1 MLDRYNQ
8 PDQDVDKLIFSS
20 LVTFDTTGMP
30 QPDLAET
37 WSYSSDGT
45 RFTFSLRPNAYWH
58 DGTPVTSQDI
68 AYTVSLLKSKNELI
82 PQDLQNFWSE
92 IEVKVVSDTIVEF
105 DLPEAFAPFLDYL
118 GFQVLPSHLLGNL
131 TLEEL
136 VNHPFNVAP
145 VGSGP
150 YKFSQFIV
158 KDGAITGVDL
168 IANEDYYNGRPY
180 IDEVVF
186 QYYPSEQAAWSAYL
200 TGEVDGVGDI
210 STDMVTDALAEP
222 SLNLYSSRM
231 PRLSIIFLNL
241 NNQAKPFLQ
250 KTEFR
255 QALMLAINRQAII
268 DNLLVGQGVLAN
280 GPILPGN
287 WAYYQDQGNYDYDP
301 DAAVQRIAA
310 LGITRNDA
318 GVMVTAEGVEVR
330 LVLLMPD
337 DELHQ
342 QIGAMI
348 KQGWEAVGVAVDLLI
363 EPYDQVVASL
373 EAHDYDAALVDI
385 DLSGTPDP
393 DPYPFWA
400 QSQVQDG
407 QNYSQWSNRTA
418 SEYLEQAR
426 VTNDYGL
433 RTKLYRNFQILFHE
447 ELPSL
452 PLFYPVYNY
461 GVRNTIYGVSIGPI
475 YDPSD
480 RLRDIASWYILAGRT
495 TPGITP
501 TAP

>member
-1 MLDRYNQ
+1 
-8 PDQDVDKLIFSS
+8 
-20 LVTFDTTGMP
+20 
-30 QPDLAET
+30 
-37 WSYSSDGT
+37 
-45 RFTFSLRPNAYWH
+45 
-58 DGTPVTSQDI
+58 
-68 AYTVSLLKSKNELI
+68 
-82 PQDLQNFWSE
+82 
-92 IEVKVVSDTIVEF
+92 
-105 DLPEAFAPFLDYL
+105 
-118 GFQVLPSHLLGNL
+118 
-131 TLEEL
+131 
-136 VNHPFNVAP
+136 
-145 VGSGP
+145 
-150 YKFSQFIV
+150 
-158 KDGAITGVDL
+158 
-168 IANEDYYNGRPY
+168 
-180 IDEVVF
+180 
-186 QYYPSEQAAWSAYL
+186 
-200 TGEVDGVGDI
+200 
-210 STDMVTDALAEP
+210 
-222 SLNLYSSRM
+222 
-231 PRLSIIFLNL
+231 
-241 NNQAKPFLQ
+241 
-250 KTEFR
+250 
-255 QALMLAINRQAII
+255 MLAINRQAII

-348 KQGWEAVGVAVDLLI
+348 KQGWEAVGVAVDLLV

-433 RTKLYRNFQILFHE
+433 RTKLYRNFQIIFHE

-452 PLFYPVYNY
+452 PLSTLSTTMAYV
-461 GVRNTIYGVSIGPI
+461 I
-475 YDPSD
+475 PSMGC
-480 RLRDIASWYILAGRT
+480 RLAQFMTLLTGSEIL
-495 TPGITP
+495 PLGIF
-501 TAP
+501 